1 MKKLII
7 LIVTIAVCIGICI
20 NLRGNR
26 RETTFKKVYDSYNQI
41 DYSFA
46 ISAFG
51 KTRDSRVMDYID
63 ISTYDELKNK
73 SKIIADVEFI
83 SRKQLYG
90 VIETKVKVK
99 KLYKGHCD
107 KIITIYEAGFVG
119 ENYNAV
125 VIIQSKP
132 LMNNKNR
139 YLVFLQESI
148 PENGRY
154 YTFVNTI
161 LGSYPRSNDMKKI
174 VVNEKDGEAIVKK
187 KDLDDVELVQVH
199 YSKETIE
206 GEEKQD
212 SEGIYNKT
220 LSLYETFKK
229 KALSEY
235 Q

>member
-26 RETTFKKVYDSYNQI
+26 RETTFKKVYDSFDQI

-99 KLYKGHCD
+99 KLYKGRCD

-132 LMNNKNR
+132 LMNKNR
-139 YLVFLQESI
+139 Y
-148 PENGRY
+148 
-154 YTFVNTI
+154 
-161 LGSYPRSNDMKKI
+161 
-174 VVNEKDGEAIVKK
+174 
-187 KDLDDVELVQVH
+187 
-199 YSKETIE
+199 
-206 GEEKQD
+206 
-212 SEGIYNKT
+212 
-220 LSLYETFKK
+220 
-229 KALSEY
+229 
-235 Q
+235 